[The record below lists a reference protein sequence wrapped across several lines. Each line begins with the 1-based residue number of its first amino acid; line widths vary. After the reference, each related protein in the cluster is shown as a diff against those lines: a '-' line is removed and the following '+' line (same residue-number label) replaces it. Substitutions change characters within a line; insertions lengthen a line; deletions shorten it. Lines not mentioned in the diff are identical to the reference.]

1 LLGIGFS
8 YYVYL
13 CSIYIL
19 KNLQR
24 ISFYVEISS
33 EQYKNPVIEKEISH
47 IALNQ
52 SRKIANITT
61 DVKKSYRNT
70 KFNYSKF

>member
-1 LLGIGFS
+1 M
-8 YYVYL
+8 
-13 CSIYIL
+13 L
-19 KNLQR
+19 KYPLN
-24 ISFYVEISS
+24 ST
-33 EQYKNPVIEKEISH
+33 KNPVIEKEISH